1 MLSSILNYVASKL
14 NSFLETK
21 EKPKRKKRG
30 KYNRVVEH
38 ANNYLVID
46 ELLERKPK
54 HNLLCL
60 CYTKGITLKKVKGKS
75 VITAKQIDML
85 KGMIDN
91 GEIRGEHRIAIIS
104 FLAKC
109 ML

>member
-1 MLSSILNYVASKL
+1 MLSRILEEIY
-14 NSFLETK
+14 SFLRIK
-21 EKPKRKKRG
+21 EEPKRKKRG

-38 ANNYLVID
+38 TNKYLVLD

-54 HNLLCL
+54 HNFLCL
-60 CYTKGITLKKVKGKS
+60 CYTKGIKLKKVKGKS
-75 VITAKQIDML
+75 VITAKQIDDL

>member
-1 MLSSILNYVASKL
+1 MSKMLSDILNRVY
-14 NSFLETK
+14 SFLEIK
-21 EKPKRKKRG
+21 AKPKGKKRG

-38 ANNYLVID
+38 TNKYLVID
-46 ELLERKPK
+46 ELLESKPK
-54 HNLLCL
+54 HNFLCL
-60 CYTKGITLKKVKGKS
+60 CYAKCIKLKKVKGKS
-75 VITAKQIDML
+75 VITAKQIDDL

>member
-1 MLSSILNYVASKL
+1 MLNNLLNRVI
-14 NSFLETK
+14 SFLETRDRK
-21 EKPKRKKRG
+21 TGKKRG

-38 ANNYLVID
+38 TDKYLVLD

-54 HNLLCL
+54 HNFLCL
-60 CYTKGITLKKVKGKS
+60 CYVKGITLKKVKGKS
-75 VITAKQIDML
+75 VITTKQIDDL